1 MKGQANDDQH
11 SQEQSRGGRYDAASN
26 FRLEGALP
34 SVQHRRRTRPEKKRE
49 KRRQKPMKQKPKK
62 TTKQEAE
69 STDREHDEKHDLS
82 FLNLPANAK
91 ENAEGFGEYKYNN
104 YNN

>member
-1 MKGQANDDQH
+1 
-11 SQEQSRGGRYDAASN
+11 
-26 FRLEGALP
+26 
-34 SVQHRRRTRPEKKRE
+34 
-49 KRRQKPMKQKPKK
+49 MKQKPKK

-82 FLNLPANAK
+82 FLNSQPTPR